1 MRKPASVCNAQTGE
15 KKMRKVKEEETEAVG
30 RGIREG
36 RQRNNAPNKTGSR
49 GAGVQK
55 VGHMTRRTGL
65 PNGVQG
71 AGTNDDQLREGWR
84 PTWPPSRRRQDSTP
98 HASTLTHSTAK
109 TGATENR
116 RVSFPIMAF
125 FCLQTSVRV
134 QGSCVSSALSAVLD
148 AVFTITQS
156 P

>member
-1 MRKPASVCNAQTGE
+1 
-15 KKMRKVKEEETEAVG
+15 MRKVKEETEAVG

-55 VGHMTRRTGL
+55 VGHMTRWAGL
-65 PNGVQG
+65 PTGVQG
-71 AGTNDDQLREGWR
+71 AGTNDDQLQEGWR

-109 TGATENR
+109 TGAAENR

-125 FCLQTSVRV
+125 FLSPDVREGPRELCFICPV
-134 QGSCVSSALSAVLD
+134 GSLGCCFHNNAKPLTAG
-148 AVFTITQS
+148 QS
-156 P
+156 RS